1 MHHLENKTY
10 IFERIKAKPDFIY
23 VINDDFYAFG
33 SQTCFI
39 ANKYYSFV
47 KEAYENYQKAITST
61 DENLIK
67 ECYKKVSHEA
77 KRIRAEFIKSTG
89 KEFHTKV
96 KDFDKYNFTGKQM
109 EDLKIQL
116 QQREEVYTQFIK

>member
-1 MHHLENKTY
+1 MENKTY

-61 DENLIK
+61 DEKQIK
-67 ECYKKVSHEA
+67 ECYKKESHEA
-77 KRIRAEFIKSTG
+77 KRIRAGIIKSTG
-89 KEFHTKV
+89 KEFHTKF
-96 KDFDKYNFTGKQM
+96 KREMGLDQILFHIKGA
-109 EDLKIQL
+109 DLICEVISKKISD
-116 QQREEVYTQFIK
+116 II